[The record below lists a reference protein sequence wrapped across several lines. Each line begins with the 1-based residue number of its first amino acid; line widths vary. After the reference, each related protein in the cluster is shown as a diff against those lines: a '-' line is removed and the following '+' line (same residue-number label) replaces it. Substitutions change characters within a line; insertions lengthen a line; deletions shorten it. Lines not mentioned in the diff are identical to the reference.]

1 MTYNERKSCIHTIN
15 TLRQL
20 ALNVHGV
27 IDVVDND
34 NCNKLIRLLEG
45 GIDEI
50 YQAHYRQGLKDAVK
64 KSEAVFNPD

>member
-27 IDVVDND
+27 IDVVDD
-34 NCNKLIRLLEG
+34 RNCNELIRLLDG

-50 YQAHYRQGLKDAVK
+50 YMAHYKRGLKDAVNK
-64 KSEAVFNPD
+64 PEQVFNPD